1 LDIQYFRILA
11 STTLLYGAQRNDAH
25 GRSRELPM
33 FRSAL
38 RLALTVVLVTV
49 AIPAGAEERA
59 ANGMAAPSEAV
70 AQAWA
75 KEAKEAAAINARR
88 PSSKAV
94 KALYGTYGVLQGLD
108 MYSTV
113 LARNRGASEV
123 NPMMNTGY
131 TQATAMKALMTAAT
145 IASVKAIEKK
155 NKKAAIATM
164 ITMNAVSALVVAN
177 NFRNASR
184 LK

>member
-1 LDIQYFRILA
+1 
-11 STTLLYGAQRNDAH
+11 
-25 GRSRELPM
+25 M
-33 FRSAL
+33 FRSAF
-38 RLALTVVLVTV
+38 RVALTAVLVTV
-49 AIPAGAEERA
+49 AIPATAEEQA
-59 ANGMAAPSEAV
+59 ANGLVAPSEAV

-75 KEAKEAAAINARR
+75 KEAKEAEAANARR

-94 KALYGTYGVLQGLD
+94 KALYGSYGVLQGLD
-108 MYSTV
+108 MYSTIV
-113 LARNRGASEV
+113 ARNRGASEA
-123 NPMMNTGY
+123 NPMMNSGY
-131 TQATAMKALMTAAT
+131 TQAATMKVLLTAAT